1 VTPVI
6 LLDEF
11 GESSVNYRVQVWIED
26 PWHSNRLKSDLHEA
40 IWWALK
46 EASVVIAF
54 PQRDVHFVR
63 ESSTPNRELPP
74 RAAPQ

>member
-26 PWHSNRLKSDLHEA
+26 PGIPID
-40 IWWALK
+40 
-46 EASVVIAF
+46 
-54 PQRDVHFVR
+54 
-63 ESSTPNRELPP
+63 
-74 RAAPQ
+74 